1 MVYVPIT
8 IAEVG
13 NHKFRVEVSS
23 NSLTDIVEKELTIS
37 PNGYKVE
44 KVVSTGRLGNDVSED
59 ILLLED
65 MVENTGTV
73 HIKIYASTVAQTIEG
88 MDQIFRMP
96 TGCFEQVS
104 SSLYPNI
111 LALKYLQ
118 DNGIVNE
125 EIKAKAIE
133 YISSGY
139 QKLLTYEVKGESG
152 GYSLY
157 GRLSS

>member
-1 MVYVPIT
+1 
-8 IAEVG
+8 
-13 NHKFRVEVSS
+13 
-23 NSLTDIVEKELTIS
+23 
-37 PNGYKVE
+37 
-44 KVVSTGRLGNDVSED
+44 
-59 ILLLED
+59 
-65 MVENTGTV
+65 
-73 HIKIYASTVAQTIEG
+73 IYASTVAQTIEG

-157 GRLSS
+157 GRSPAETVLTSYGLMQLTDLKDVYNVDDAVINKMTNFLYGKQNSNGS